1 MDLNLFF
8 TPVDETL
15 YDDISSVSAFVKSIN
30 VNSSKIPDLKGHDIA
45 LIGITEGRGSEEN
58 SGVAKA
64 ADEIRKKLYTLKR
77 GSGAYRIVD
86 LGNLNNGVD
95 LDETYARLKEVG
107 EYLIG
112 NNILPVILG
121 GSHDMTLGQ
130 YFSYQ
135 GLEKLISVLNV
146 DALLDLEESGQPNS
160 SHLHKI
166 LVHEPNFLFNYY
178 VKCFL

>member
-77 GSGAYRIVD
+77 KR
-86 LGNLNNGVD
+86 
-95 LDETYARLKEVG
+95 RLQ
-107 EYLIG
+107 
-112 NNILPVILG
+112 N
-121 GSHDMTLGQ
+121 
-130 YFSYQ
+130 
-135 GLEKLISVLNV
+135 
-146 DALLDLEESGQPNS
+146 
-160 SHLHKI
+160 
-166 LVHEPNFLFNYY
+166 
-178 VKCFL
+178 C